1 MTGGET
7 LLTGVHRSD
16 WRASERLASKQSK
29 SKAKQSKQSQLATM
43 GDEPN
48 LCSVCVDE
56 DVTIELPCSHA
67 VLCSGCVVKV
77 QASNS
82 SCPVC
87 RAAFVQFTTHKA
99 GAHAVAKQFKQ
110 FKQQRLAGPLR
121 LSASFNK
128 LEKLLNQQ
136 QRGIVDALEVLSTTN
151 HVVGLEDHV
160 LVMQVMAAHQD
171 SADVQGW
178 ACNTLWSMA
187 QNGEPTLVLVA
198 AGAHESIIRAM
209 DAHQDDVG
217 LQDIAC
223 SALAGFLQCEDTVGG
238 ALFAAGAHKS
248 VIRAM
253 DAQQDSVVAQQD
265 RVGVQESACAF
276 LAGLAN
282 LTECDSGVR
291 NTLFAAGAHK
301 SVIRAMDA
309 HQDRDGLQDDA
320 CRVLRS
326 LVCNGEFNGDNVIG
340 LVADGAHKSVIR
352 AMDTHQ
358 DNEYVQDHGC
368 CVLHCITVYDENV
381 IELVAAGAHNSVL
394 RAMDTHQDNAELQQ
408 YGCLTLRNLASN
420 DENAFVLVEAGAQT
434 RIMSAM
440 AAHPNNGNI
449 QFICAEVMSRLNKFC
464 FIP

>member
-48 LCSVCVDE
+48 LCAVCVDE
-56 DVTIELPCSHA
+56 DVTIELPCRHA

-82 SCPVC
+82 ACPVC

-110 FKQQRLAGPLR
+110 QRLAGPLR

-128 LEKLLNQQ
+128 LEELLNQQ

-160 LVMQVMAAHQD
+160 LVMQVMATHQD
-171 SADVQGW
+171 SAVVQGW
-178 ACNTLWSMA
+178 ACKTLWSMA
-187 QNGEPTLVLVA
+187 QNGPNGEPTLVLVA
-198 AGAHESIIRAM
+198 AGAHESILRAM

-223 SALAGFLQCEDTVGG
+223 YALACFVQCEDTVGG

-253 DAQQDSVVAQQD
+253 NAHQDSVDD
-265 RVGVQESACAF
+265 RAGMQESACAF
-276 LAGLAN
+276 LAGIAV

-291 NTLFAAGAHK
+291 ETLFAAGAHK

-309 HQDRDGLQDDA
+309 HQDREELQDNG

-326 LVCNGEFNGDNVIG
+326 LVINGDYVIE
-340 LVADGAHKSVIR
+340 LVAAGAHKSVIR

-368 CVLHCITVYDENV
+368 CALTCFAVDDENV
-381 IELVAAGAHNSVL
+381 IELVAAGAHNSIL
-394 RAMDTHQDNAELQQ
+394 RAMDTHQDNEELQQ
-408 YGCLTLRNLASN
+408 DGCSALNNLACDDDN
-420 DENAFVLVEAGAQT
+420 DNALVLVAAGAQT
-434 RIMSAM
+434 RIVSAM
-440 AAHPNNGNI
+440 AAHPNSENI
-449 QFICAEVMSRLNKFC
+449 QSDGAEVMHRLNKFC